1 MLLNFAALFEV
12 IIMNIYYNI
21 TDRTGYNNITDII
34 RECISHL
41 DIFFLICCVLIM
53 FILYK
58 NSKS

>member
-1 MLLNFAALFEV
+1 
-12 IIMNIYYNI
+12 MNIYYNI